1 MTFKQDLLAQAERS
15 KERFGPERF
24 AIMEAENAAL
34 TATFEA
40 QPGLGVGDQAPGFVL
55 PDALGGPVDLSDRL
69 SKGPV
74 VLNFY
79 RGGWCP
85 YCNFE
90 LRAYQAALP
99 RMGELGASLMAI
111 SPQAPDEAL
120 TNTEKNELSFNV
132 LSDRGSSV
140 AERFG
145 IAFELSDRL
154 QEIYVGFGNDLAK
167 KNAGD
172 DWRLPVPATFVIAP
186 DGRIAFADV
195 DADYRHRADPDQ
207 VIEILENLRQ
217 AAPA

>member
-1 MTFKQDLLAQAERS
+1 M
-15 KERFGPERF
+15 
-24 AIMEAENAAL
+24 
-34 TATFEA
+34 
-40 QPGLGVGDQAPGFVL
+40 
-55 PDALGGPVDLSDRL
+55 
-69 SKGPV
+69 
-74 VLNFY
+74 LNFY

-85 YCNFE
+85 YCNIE

-99 RMGELGASLMAI
+99 RMNELGASLMAI
-111 SPQAPDEAL
+111 SPQAPDDAL
-120 TNTEKNELSFNV
+120 TTTEKNELSFDV

-145 IAFELSDRL
+145 IAFELSDKL
-154 QEIYVGFGNDLAK
+154 QEIYVGFGNNLAE

-195 DADYRHRADPDQ
+195 DADYRHRADPEQ